1 MCSRARSLA
10 YSVIVIVIVAEASG
24 APGEGAPLG
33 CRQFLIEVGQGL
45 SLHPARVLIGY
56 VCDGDERELARL
68 RRM

>member
-10 YSVIVIVIVAEASG
+10 YSVIVIVAEASG
-24 APGEGAPLG
+24 APGEGAPLR

-45 SLHPARVLIGY
+45 SLHPARVLIGS
-56 VCDGDERELARL
+56 VGDGDERELARL